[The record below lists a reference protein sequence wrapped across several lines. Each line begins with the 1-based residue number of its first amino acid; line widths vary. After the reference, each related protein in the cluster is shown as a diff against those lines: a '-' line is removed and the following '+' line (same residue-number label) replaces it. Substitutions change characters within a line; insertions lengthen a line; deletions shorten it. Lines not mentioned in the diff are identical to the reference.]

1 MIPMLSK
8 VLKSRVFPILAT
20 FTRIGFRGKS
30 ILEQLCCARPFTELE
45 NPALFSAATS
55 LGIIERDFQTP

>member
-1 MIPMLSK
+1 MNK
-8 VLKSRVFPILAT
+8 EAT
-20 FTRIGFRGKS
+20 KGIRGKS
-30 ILEQLCCARPFTELE
+30 ILEQLCCARFFTELE